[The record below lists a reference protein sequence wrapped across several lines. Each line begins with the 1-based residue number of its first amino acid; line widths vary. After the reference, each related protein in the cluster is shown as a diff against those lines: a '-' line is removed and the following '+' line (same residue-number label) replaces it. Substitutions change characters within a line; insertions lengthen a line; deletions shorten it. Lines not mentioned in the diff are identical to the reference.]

1 MACNQKKYLDIL
13 PFIKL
18 IKYPWHNTER
28 DAGGRHIFRMH
39 ENNLIFRL
47 SEKLSLSKMYPAMK
61 PNYLLKRQHS
71 QDKIQSKAFVK
82 NPWNRLPPISWSP
95 VNFIN
100 LINSC
105 VANVTKT
112 LYQIYTSFDPAS
124 FYHHR
129 KILLKHQCH
138 SFSLSMA
145 SHCSC
150 YTI

>member
-1 MACNQKKYLDIL
+1 
-13 PFIKL
+13 
-18 IKYPWHNTER
+18 
-28 DAGGRHIFRMH
+28 MH
-39 ENNLIFRL
+39 FTNSHQMETT
-47 SEKLSLSKMYPAMK
+47 SLETARNKT
-61 PNYLLKRQHS
+61 LLLN
-71 QDKIQSKAFVK
+71 F
-82 NPWNRLPPISWSP
+82 
-95 VNFIN
+95 NFIN